1 VKAFGDYDGDGK
13 VDLVWRHTDGTT
25 YLWKMNGAAVS
36 AFQPVLNPGGT
47 WDIVAP

>member
-1 VKAFGDYDGDGK
+1 
-13 VDLVWRHTDGTT
+13 
-25 YLWKMNGAAVS
+25 MNGAAVS